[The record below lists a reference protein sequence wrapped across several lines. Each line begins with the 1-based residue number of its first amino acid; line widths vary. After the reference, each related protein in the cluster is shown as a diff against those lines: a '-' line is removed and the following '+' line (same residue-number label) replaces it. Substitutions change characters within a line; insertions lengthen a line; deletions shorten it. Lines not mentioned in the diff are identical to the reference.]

1 MKLTKNQQL
10 YNDLIIKLLSELYN
24 NLDVNSIYKNIKR
37 DREIILDKISRVLLT
52 YTVDNSK
59 LVLSV
64 GDRDKLYKDLSAI
77 IDNLCK
83 KEITTEKK
91 LITKVLKESAKDR
104 YGINN
109 YILSLGVDFKLK
121 KIADK
126 ELDKI
131 IKATIKGKNYSSRIW
146 DNKNQIAKVLKS
158 DIKKFLNGEIDV
170 NSIEKKI
177 KDRFNSNAYNSKRL
191 VETEVARVM
200 EESNNKWQEDRNIE
214 YVMYCATLDN
224 KTCDK
229 CKQYDSKVYKK
240 GEEPVKLPQH
250 PLDRCTY
257 VALPSKDWRPK
268 ARLDNKTKENINYKT
283 YKEWL
288 NDN

>member
-37 DREIILDKISRVLLT
+37 DREIILDKISRMLLT

-83 KEITTEKK
+83 EEITTEKK

-109 YILSLGVDFKLK
+109 YILSLGMSFKLK

-131 IKATIKGKNYSSRIW
+131 IKATVKGKNYSSRIW

-240 GEEPVKLPQH
+240 GEEPIKLPQH

-268 ARLDNKTKENINYKT
+268 ARLDNKTKENINWQS
-283 YKEWL
+283 YKEWEAS
-288 NDN
+288 N

>member
-83 KEITTEKK
+83 EEITTEKK
-91 LITKVLKESAKDR
+91 LITKTLKKSAKDR

-200 EESNNKWQEDRNIE
+200 EESNNKWQKDRNIE

-268 ARLDNKTKENINYKT
+268 ARLDNKTKENINWQS
-283 YKEWL
+283 YKEWEAS
-288 NDN
+288 N

>member
-77 IDNLCK
+77 IDDLCK
-83 KEITTEKK
+83 EEITTEKK
-91 LITKVLKESAKDR
+91 LITKTLKKSAKDR

-109 YILSLGVDFKLK
+109 YILSLGMSFKLK

-131 IKATIKGKNYSSRIW
+131 IKATVKGKNYSSRIW
-146 DNKNQIAKVLKS
+146 DNKNQIAKILKS

-240 GEEPVKLPQH
+240 GEEPIKLPQH

-257 VALPSKDWRPK
+257 VALPSKEWRPK
-268 ARLDNKTKENINYKT
+268 QRLDNKTKENINYKT

>member
-1 MKLTKNQQL
+1 MKLTKKQQL

-83 KEITTEKK
+83 EEITTEKK

-109 YILSLGVDFKLK
+109 YILSLGMSFKLK

-131 IKATIKGKNYSSRIW
+131 IKATVKGKNYSSRIW

-268 ARLDNKTKENINYKT
+268 ARLDNKTKENINWQS
-283 YKEWL
+283 YKEWEAS
-288 NDN
+288 N

>member
-52 YTVDNSK
+52 YTVDNSM

>member
-37 DREIILDKISRVLLT
+37 DREVILDRISRVLLT

-83 KEITTEKK
+83 EEITTEKK

-109 YILSLGVDFKLK
+109 YILSLGMSFKLK

-131 IKATIKGKNYSSRIW
+131 IKATVKGKNYSSRIW

-240 GEEPVKLPQH
+240 GEEPVKLPQR

-268 ARLDNKTKENINYKT
+268 ARLDNKTKENINWQS
-283 YKEWL
+283 YKEWEAS
-288 NDN
+288 N

>member
-37 DREIILDKISRVLLT
+37 DREVILDRISRVLLT

-83 KEITTEKK
+83 EEITTEKK

-109 YILSLGVDFKLK
+109 YILSLGMSFKLK

-131 IKATIKGKNYSSRIW
+131 IKATVKGKNYSSRIW

-240 GEEPVKLPQH
+240 GEEPVRLPQH

-268 ARLDNKTKENINYKT
+268 ARLDNKTKENINWQS
-283 YKEWL
+283 YKEWEAS
-288 NDN
+288 N

>member
-121 KIADK
+121 KIVDK

>member
-268 ARLDNKTKENINYKT
+268 ARLDNKTKENINWQS
-283 YKEWL
+283 YKEWEAS
-288 NDN
+288 N

>member
-1 MKLTKNQQL
+1 M
-10 YNDLIIKLLSELYN
+10 SELYN

-83 KEITTEKK
+83 EEITTEKK

-109 YILSLGVDFKLK
+109 YILSLGMSFKLK

-131 IKATIKGKNYSSRIW
+131 IKATVKGKNYSSRIW

-268 ARLDNKTKENINYKT
+268 ARLDNKTKENINWQS
-283 YKEWL
+283 YKEWEAS
-288 NDN
+288 N

>member
-83 KEITTEKK
+83 EEITTEKK

-104 YGINN
+104 YEINN
-109 YILSLGVDFKLK
+109 YILSLGMSFKLK

-131 IKATIKGKNYSSRIW
+131 IKATVKGKNYSSRIW

-240 GEEPVKLPQH
+240 GEEPIKLPQH

-257 VALPSKDWRPK
+257 VALPSKDWIPK
-268 ARLDNKTKENINYKT
+268 ARLDNKTKENINWQS
-283 YKEWL
+283 YKEWEAS
-288 NDN
+288 N

>member
-1 MKLTKNQQL
+1 MKLTKDQQL

-268 ARLDNKTKENINYKT
+268 ARLDNKTKENINWQS
-283 YKEWL
+283 YKEWEAS
-288 NDN
+288 N

>member
-24 NLDVNSIYKNIKR
+24 NLDVNNIYKNIKK
-37 DREIILDKISRVLLT
+37 DREVILDKISRITLT
-52 YTVDNSK
+52 YTVDSSSMAI
-59 LVLSV
+59 SV

-77 IDNLCK
+77 IDDLYK
-83 KEITTEKK
+83 EEITTEKK

-109 YILSLGVDFKLK
+109 YILSLGMSFKLK

-131 IKATIKGKNYSSRIW
+131 IKATVKGKNYSSRIW

-257 VALPSKDWRPK
+257 VALPSKDWSPK
-268 ARLDNKTKENINYKT
+268 TRLDNKTKENINWQS
-283 YKEWL
+283 YKEWISS
-288 NDN
+288 N

>member
-131 IKATIKGKNYSSRIW
+131 IKTTIKGKNYSSRIW

>member
-83 KEITTEKK
+83 EEITTEKK

-224 KTCDK
+224 KTCDN

>member
-77 IDNLCK
+77 IDDLCK
-83 KEITTEKK
+83 EEITTEKK
-91 LITKVLKESAKDR
+91 LITKTLKKSAKDR

-146 DNKNQIAKVLKS
+146 DNKNQIAKILKS

>member
-83 KEITTEKK
+83 EEITTEKK

>member
-37 DREIILDKISRVLLT
+37 DREVILDRISRVLLT

-83 KEITTEKK
+83 EEITTEKK

-268 ARLDNKTKENINYKT
+268 ARLDNKTKENINWQS
-283 YKEWL
+283 YKEWEAS
-288 NDN
+288 N

>member
-83 KEITTEKK
+83 EEITTEKK

-158 DIKKFLNGEIDV
+158 DIKKFLNGGIDV

>member
-77 IDNLCK
+77 IDDLCK
-83 KEITTEKK
+83 EEITTEKK
-91 LITKVLKESAKDR
+91 LITKTLKKSAKDR

-146 DNKNQIAKVLKS
+146 DNKNQIAKILKS

-268 ARLDNKTKENINYKT
+268 ARLDNKTKENINWQS
-283 YKEWL
+283 YKEWEAS
-288 NDN
+288 N

>member
-37 DREIILDKISRVLLT
+37 DREVILDRISRVLLT

-83 KEITTEKK
+83 EEITTEKK

-109 YILSLGVDFKLK
+109 YILSLGMSFKLK

-131 IKATIKGKNYSSRIW
+131 IKATVKGKNYSSRIW

-214 YVMYCATLDN
+214 YVMYSATLDS
-224 KTCDK
+224 KTCKDCGEHDGEVFEVDK
-229 CKQYDSKVYKK
+229 K
-240 GEEPVKLPQH
+240 PIKLPKH
-250 PLDRCTY
+250 PLCRCTY

-268 ARLDNKTKENINYKT
+268 ARLDNKTKENINWQS
-283 YKEWL
+283 YKEWEAS
-288 NDN
+288 N

>member
-37 DREIILDKISRVLLT
+37 DREVILDRISRVLLT
-52 YTVDNSK
+52 YTIDNSR

-83 KEITTEKK
+83 EEITTEKK
-91 LITKVLKESAKDR
+91 LITKTLKKSAKDR

-268 ARLDNKTKENINYKT
+268 ARLDNKTKENINWKS
-283 YKEWL
+283 YKEWEAS
-288 NDN
+288 N

>member
-83 KEITTEKK
+83 EEITTEKK

-109 YILSLGVDFKLK
+109 YILSLGMSFKLK

-131 IKATIKGKNYSSRIW
+131 IKATVKGKNYSSRIW

-268 ARLDNKTKENINYKT
+268 ARLDNKTKENINWQS
-283 YKEWL
+283 YKEWEAS
-288 NDN
+288 N

>member
-37 DREIILDKISRVLLT
+37 DREVILDRISRVLLT
-52 YTVDNSK
+52 YTVDNSR
-59 LVLSV
+59 LVLSA

-83 KEITTEKK
+83 EEITTEKK

-109 YILSLGVDFKLK
+109 YILSLGMSFKLK

-131 IKATIKGKNYSSRIW
+131 IKATVKGKNYSSRIW

-268 ARLDNKTKENINYKT
+268 ARLDNKTKENINWQSYK
-283 YKEWL
+283 KWEAS
-288 NDN
+288 N

>member
-24 NLDVNSIYKNIKR
+24 NLDVNNIYKNIKR

-59 LVLSV
+59 LVLYV
-64 GDRDKLYKDLSAI
+64 GDREKLYKDLSAI

-83 KEITTEKK
+83 EEITTEKK

-268 ARLDNKTKENINYKT
+268 ARLDNETKENINYKT

>member
-37 DREIILDKISRVLLT
+37 DREVILDRISRVLLT
-52 YTVDNSK
+52 YTVDNSR
-59 LVLSV
+59 LVLSA

-77 IDNLCK
+77 IDDLCK
-83 KEITTEKK
+83 EEITTEKK
-91 LITKVLKESAKDR
+91 LITKTLKKSAKDR

-109 YILSLGVDFKLK
+109 YILSLGMSFKLK

-131 IKATIKGKNYSSRIW
+131 IKATVKGKNYSSRIW

-268 ARLDNKTKENINYKT
+268 ARLDNKTKENINWQS
-283 YKEWL
+283 YKEWEAS
-288 NDN
+288 N

>member
-83 KEITTEKK
+83 EEITTEKK

-109 YILSLGVDFKLK
+109 YILSLGMSFKLK

-131 IKATIKGKNYSSRIW
+131 IKATVKGKNYSSRIW

-240 GEEPVKLPQH
+240 GEEPIKLPQH

-257 VALPSKDWRPK
+257 ISLPSKEWRPK
-268 ARLDNKTKENINYKT
+268 TRLDNKTKENINWQS
-283 YKEWL
+283 YKEWEAS
-288 NDN
+288 N

>member
-1 MKLTKNQQL
+1 MTK
-10 YNDLIIKLLSELYN
+10 K
-24 NLDVNSIYKNIKR
+24 SINGIKR

-77 IDNLCK
+77 VDNLCK
-83 KEITTEKK
+83 EEITTEKK

>member
-59 LVLSV
+59 LVLYV

-83 KEITTEKK
+83 EEITTEKK

-109 YILSLGVDFKLK
+109 YILSLGMSFKLK

-131 IKATIKGKNYSSRIW
+131 IKATVKGKNYSSRIW

-240 GEEPVKLPQH
+240 GEEPIKLPQH

-257 VALPSKDWRPK
+257 VALPSKEWRPK
-268 ARLDNKTKENINYKT
+268 QRLDNKTKENINYKT

>member
-83 KEITTEKK
+83 EEITTEKK

-268 ARLDNKTKENINYKT
+268 ARLDNKTKENINWQS
-283 YKEWL
+283 YKEWEAS
-288 NDN
+288 N

>member
-257 VALPSKDWRPK
+257 VALPSKEWRPK
-268 ARLDNKTKENINYKT
+268 TRLDNKTKENINYKT

>member
-83 KEITTEKK
+83 EEITTEKK

-109 YILSLGVDFKLK
+109 YILSLGMSFKLK

-131 IKATIKGKNYSSRIW
+131 IKATVKGKNYSSRIW

-268 ARLDNKTKENINYKT
+268 ARLDNKTKENINWQSYK
-283 YKEWL
+283 KWEAS
-288 NDN
+288 N

>member
-146 DNKNQIAKVLKS
+146 DNKNQIAKILKS

>member
-37 DREIILDKISRVLLT
+37 DREVILDRISRVLLT

-83 KEITTEKK
+83 EEITTEKK

-109 YILSLGVDFKLK
+109 YILSLGMSFKLK

-131 IKATIKGKNYSSRIW
+131 IKATVKGKNYSSRIW

-240 GEEPVKLPQH
+240 GEEPIKLPQH

-268 ARLDNKTKENINYKT
+268 ARLDNKTKENINWQS
-283 YKEWL
+283 YKEWEAS
-288 NDN
+288 N